1 MSTFAF
7 ERIEAVVGKQQF
19 DKLVV
24 DGHAPFDEFEENIEE
39 QYKSEMMRIYACMN
53 DVANLKTVPKEK
65 FHFYD
70 NKKGGYREFEFKS
83 KHLRVYGNH
92 SDERENNNNRWN

>member
-39 QYKSEMMRIYACMN
+39 QYKSEMMRIYACMKYMEWR
-53 DVANLKTVPKEK
+53 DAYEK
-65 FHFYD
+65 
-70 NKKGGYREFEFKS
+70 GT
-83 KHLRVYGNH
+83 YGAEGAH
-92 SDERENNNNRWN
+92 AGQIRRF